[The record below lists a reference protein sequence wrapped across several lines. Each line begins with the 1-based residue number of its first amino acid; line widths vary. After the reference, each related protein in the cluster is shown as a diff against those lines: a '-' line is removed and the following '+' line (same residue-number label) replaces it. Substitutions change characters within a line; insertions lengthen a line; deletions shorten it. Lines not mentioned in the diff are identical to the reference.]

1 MGIQEGGSIMKHM
14 TDEYPFRSRFS
25 LAPLVNFQRASQDYP
40 SGDRSGLPRDLEE
53 GLACVPE
60 LLEPLDD
67 ASKLASHGGLVRRLM
82 GVVFP
87 EAFWETEAMAAAF
100 PLGMKPAWSSPAFQR
115 LLIDEQG
122 NLKGRPLLDPEEDLL
137 THVMSAYFL
146 ILEKLYGIAEGF
158 EMPLTQVVPD
168 PGTGLDRYIRLKRRF
183 GFVDVRRVGAP
194 EHLDEREM
202 AAIMDN
208 LNDPPALK
216 KILPPQ
222 SFEFTGFTVLFAV
235 DMTEVAVISA
245 LERDLID
252 NVGIASRKGFS
263 RLQERLRTLFNRP
276 DLTAGLAAVRED
288 QAFLLSSGYEMKG
301 NCIFGSS
308 QRVSTS
314 QFVGSVYH
322 QAIEKGG
329 ISRIRDLAAMP
340 NRTAPDEETLEHGSR
355 SLLIAP
361 LFFGGRLIG
370 ALKLGAPEPGA
381 FGPTDELIAK
391 ELLPMFSL
399 ALQRS
404 LEKLDSDIEA
414 VIKQRCTAV
423 HPSVEWK
430 FRRSA
435 VEHLES
441 VHRGEPQEMRAIVCK
456 DVYPLYGSA
465 DIRGS
470 SDARNACI
478 KEDLTEHLT
487 LAKDVIETA
496 LDTRYLPALEELSFR
511 IEEHVGAL
519 GDGVSTGDERTVAS
533 FLQKEMEP
541 AFRPLREF
549 GPRVTDSIAAYE
561 RAMDSERR
569 TVYRKR
575 KAFDEAVAL
584 FNERLSAYIERE
596 QTEAQ
601 AIFPHYFDKRRT
613 DGIAYVIYV
622 GASMSETG
630 DFDHLYVRNLRTWQI
645 VVACGMAL
653 LTKQLNRILEVPLES
668 THLILVN
675 HNPLAIRFRFDEKRF
690 DVDGSYNIGHE
701 IIRSRIDKAMV
712 EGGSERLTQPEKIA
726 MVYSRPEEAREMEL
740 HVRFLQVR
748 GFLLDET
755 EYLDLEDLPGVKGL
769 KAVRVGVN
777 LESNVLAERVRR
789 VMDEPG
795 MPERMAS

>member
-1 MGIQEGGSIMKHM
+1 MKPM

-25 LAPLVNFQRASQDYP
+25 LAPLVDFHRASRDYL
-40 SGDRSGLPRDLEE
+40 SGDCSGLPQDLEE
-53 GLACVPE
+53 GLARAPE
-60 LLEPLDD
+60 LLEPMDD
-67 ASKLASHGGLVRRLM
+67 TSRLISHEGLVRRLM

-87 EAFWETEAMAAAF
+87 EALWETEGMAAAF
-100 PLGMKPAWSSPAFQR
+100 PLGMKPAWSSPTFQR
-115 LLIDEQG
+115 LLIGERG

-137 THVMSAYFL
+137 AHVMSAYYL
-146 ILEKLYGIAEGF
+146 ILERLYGIAEGF

-168 PGTGLDRYIRLKRRF
+168 PDTGLDRYIRLKRRF
-183 GFVDVRRVGAP
+183 GFVDVCRAGGP
-194 EHLDEREM
+194 ERLGEREM
-202 AAIMDN
+202 AVILDN
-208 LNDPPALK
+208 LNDPPALR

-252 NVGIASRKGFS
+252 NVGIASHEGFS

-276 DLTAGLAAVRED
+276 DLTAGLTAVRED
-288 QAFLLSSGYEMKG
+288 QAFLLSSGYEMKA

-308 QRVSTS
+308 RRVSTS

-322 QAIEKGG
+322 RAIEKGG
-329 ISRIRDLAAMP
+329 ITRIRDLAAIP

-370 ALKLGAPEPGA
+370 ALKLGAPEPDA

-430 FRRSA
+430 FRRGA

-441 VHRGEPQEMRAIVCK
+441 VHRGEPQEMRPIVFR
-456 DVYPLYGSA
+456 DVYSLYGAA

-470 SDARNACI
+470 SDTRNACI
-478 KEDLTEHLT
+478 KEDLTEQLT

-496 LDTRYLPALEELSFR
+496 LDTRDLPALEELSFR

-519 GDGVSTGDERTVAS
+519 RDGVSTGDEMTVSS
-533 FLQKEMEP
+533 FLQKEVEP
-541 AFRPLREF
+541 AFKPLRVF

-561 RAMDSERR
+561 RSMDSERR

-575 KAFDEAVAL
+575 KAFDEAVAI
-584 FNERLSAYIERE
+584 FNERLSTYIERE
-596 QTEAQ
+596 QAQAQ
-601 AIFPHYFDKRRT
+601 AIFPHYFDKRQT
-613 DGIAYVIYV
+613 DGIGYVIYA

-630 DFDHLYVRNLRTWQI
+630 DFDHLYLRNLRTWQI

-653 LTKQLNRILEVPLES
+653 LTDQLNRILDVPLES

-712 EGGSERLTQPEKIA
+712 KGGSERLTQPEKIA
-726 MVYSRPEEAREMEL
+726 IVYSRPAEAREMEL
-740 HVRFLQVR
+740 HVRFLQAQ

-755 EYLDLEDLPGVKGL
+755 EYLDLDDLPGVKGL
-769 KAVRVGVN
+769 KALRVGVN
-777 LESNVLAERVRR
+777 LESSALTERVRR
-789 VMDEPG
+789 ITAESG